1 MASNEKP
8 GESQDSAVS
17 IGERRQQRRRAED
30 AAKIATKLSLEEDDK
45 KAFDKDR
52 GSDPYNTGG
61 FDRKNNWTRV
71 GKR

>member
-8 GESQDSAVS
+8 HGEPQSA
-17 IGERRQQRRRAED
+17 IGAERRQQQRRATD
-30 AAKIATKLSLEEDDK
+30 VARGTVKLSLTEDDQ
-45 KAFDKDR
+45 KALQKDR

-61 FDRKNNWTRV
+61 FDRKNNWARV